1 MDAMTGRAGRLAA
14 ALAAGLLALGASVS
28 AAGRLGID
36 LPNAASSVD
45 SELPLPRVGVGTTPT
60 RVKPEPAK
68 HGRTAPLLPAAT
80 LVAAVALLLYG
91 FGVAGA
97 PTVLGRLHRARRGS
111 RTSRGPPRLASN

>member
-1 MDAMTGRAGRLAA
+1 MSGRIGRLAA
-14 ALAAGLLALGASVS
+14 ALAAGLLALVVSVS

-45 SELPLPRVGVGTTPT
+45 SELPLPRVGAGTTPT

-68 HGRTAPLLPAAT
+68 HGRTAPLVPAAT
-80 LVAAVALLLYG
+80 LVALVALLLYG

-97 PTVLGRLHRARRGS
+97 PAALGRLHRARLGS
-111 RTSRGPPRLASN
+111 RTSRGPPVLASI

>member
-1 MDAMTGRAGRLAA
+1 MSGRASRLAA
-14 ALAAGLLALGASVS
+14 AVAAGLLALVASVS

-36 LPNAASSVD
+36 LPNPAAAVD
-45 SELPLPRVGVGTTPT
+45 SELPIPHLGNGTAPT

-80 LVAAVALLLYG
+80 LVALAALLLYG

-97 PTVLGRLHRARRGS
+97 PAVLGRLHRARVGS
-111 RTSRGPPRLASN
+111 RTSRGPPVCMSV